1 MVNEHV
7 LTVSLEEFGLSKYE
21 AQAYVALISK
31 GTISA
36 SELAYYSEIPRTKIY
51 PTLLKLENKKLAIIS
66 KSKPIMCTAIAPEDA
81 FDGIIHEQIN
91 KVNAMNSLVS
101 NLKKASE
108 ESRKTRGSEEKRYF
122 HVSANNVLSQL
133 QTMIE
138 GSKSSIKIMTDQ
150 WGFGL
155 LAECKDQ
162 LVSVA
167 RRNLDIKILVS
178 PSQICSEAY
187 RKIPD
192 GIEIRASE
200 ITQNCFMFD
209 ETELLLVNNDNG
221 KGAIFSS
228 TDILASN
235 QEKIFSSIWKNAI
248 KTKALADM
256 TKTEAQEIYKIIKT
270 VNEIGLTYILN
281 ATMVSKRPESDIF
294 KLLEKNGI
302 SFKSKSLDDVIEIMD
317 AIVQITCSGH
327 VNFEA
332 NTKNITVE
340 SKLNSGHSLPWVSI
354 LDGCL
359 QKQGYKT
366 RTIYQSNSNK
376 GEKVHIKIIKN
387 WFLELLDFVEGQIK
401 FEIEYIKKS
410 VIFKQTI
417 YNVL

>member
-1 MVNEHV
+1 MLPNNKSSKNMVNEHA

-21 AQAYVALISK
+21 AQAYVALISR
-31 GTISA
+31 GTIAA

-51 PTLLKLENKKLAIIS
+51 PTLLKLENKKLVIIS

-101 NLKKASE
+101 KLKKTSE
-108 ESRKTRGSEEKRYF
+108 ESRKSRGSEEKRYF
-122 HVSANNVLSQL
+122 HISANNVLTQL

-155 LAECKDQ
+155 LSECEEQ
-162 LVSVA
+162 LKTVA
-167 RRNLDIKILVS
+167 RRNLDVKILVS
-178 PSQICSEAY
+178 PSQICSESY
-187 RKIPD
+187 RKIPNE
-192 GIEIRASE
+192 IEIRVSE
-200 ITQNCFMFD
+200 MSQNCMIFD
-209 ETELLLVNNDNG
+209 ETELLMINNENG
-221 KGAIFSS
+221 KGAVFSS
-228 TDILASN
+228 TEILGFN
-235 QEKIFSSIWKNAI
+235 QEKMFSNIWKNSI

-270 VNEIGLTYILN
+270 VNEMGLPHMLN
-281 ATMVSKRPESDIF
+281 STMISKKPEFDMF
-294 KLLEKNGI
+294 KLLEKGGI
-302 SFKSKSLDDVIEIMD
+302 SLKSKSLDDIIEIMD
-317 AIVQITCSGH
+317 VILQITCSGH

-332 NTKNITVE
+332 NTKNITIE

-366 RTIYQSNSNK
+366 RTIYQNNLQK
-376 GEKVHIKIIKN
+376 GEKVHIKISKN
-387 WFLELLDFVEGQIK
+387 
-401 FEIEYIKKS
+401 
-410 VIFKQTI
+410 
-417 YNVL
+417 

>member
-21 AQAYVALISK
+21 AQAYVALISR

-122 HVSANNVLSQL
+122 HVGANNVLEQL

-138 GSKSSIKIMTDQ
+138 GSKSSIKIMADQ

-155 LAECKDQ
+155 LAECKEQ
-162 LVSVA
+162 LLTVL
-167 RRNLDIKILVS
+167 RRNLDVKVLVS
-178 PSQICSEAY
+178 PSQICSESY
-187 RKIPD
+187 RLIPNGVD
-192 GIEIRASE
+192 IRASE
-200 ITQNCFMFD
+200 ITQNCFIFD
-209 ETELLLVNNDNG
+209 ETELLMVNNDNG
-221 KGAIFSS
+221 KGAVFSS
-228 TDILASN
+228 TDILGIN
-235 QEKIFSSIWKNAI
+235 QEKVFSSIWKNSI

-256 TKTEAQEIYKIIKT
+256 TKTEAQEIFKIIKT
-270 VNEIGLTYILN
+270 VNESGLAHILN
-281 ATMVSKRPESDIF
+281 STMISKKHDQDLF

-302 SFKSKSLDDVIEIMD
+302 CLKSTSLDDVIEIMD
-317 AIVQITCSGH
+317 AVMQITCSGH

-332 NTKNITVE
+332 NSKNITVE

-366 RTIYQSNSNK
+366 RTVYQNNSSK
-376 GEKVHIKIIKN
+376 GERVHIKISKN
-387 WFLELLDFVEGQIK
+387 
-401 FEIEYIKKS
+401 
-410 VIFKQTI
+410 
-417 YNVL
+417 

>member
-21 AQAYVALISK
+21 AQAYVALIAK

-36 SELAYYSEIPRTKIY
+36 GDLAYYSEIPRTKIY
-51 PTLLKLENKKLAIIS
+51 PTLLKLENKKLVIIS

-91 KVNAMNSLVS
+91 KVNAMNTLIS

-122 HVSANNVLSQL
+122 HLSANNVLSQL
-133 QTMIE
+133 QTMID

-155 LAECKDQ
+155 LAECKEQ
-162 LVSVA
+162 LLSVL
-167 RRNLDIKILVS
+167 RRNLDVKVLVA
-178 PSQICSEAY
+178 PSQICSESF
-187 RKIPD
+187 RVIPD
-192 GIEIRASE
+192 GVEIRSSD
-200 ITQNCFMFD
+200 ITQNCFIFD
-209 ETELLLVNNDNG
+209 ETELLMIDNSNG

-228 TDILASN
+228 TDILGIN
-235 QEKIFSSIWKNAI
+235 QEKVFSNIWKNAI
-248 KTKALADM
+248 KTKALGDM
-256 TKTEAQEIYKIIKT
+256 TKAEAQEIYKIIKI
-270 VNEIGLTYILN
+270 VNEAGLPYLLN
-281 ATMVSKRPESDIF
+281 STMVSKKPEADMF
-294 KLLEKNGI
+294 KLLEKNGV
-302 SFKSKSLDDVIEIMD
+302 SLKSKTLDDVIEIID
-317 AIVQITCSGH
+317 AIMQITCSGH

-332 NTKNITVE
+332 NTKNITIE

-366 RTIYQSNSNK
+366 RTIYQNNSSK
-376 GEKVHIKIIKN
+376 GEKVHIKITKN
-387 WFLELLDFVEGQIK
+387 
-401 FEIEYIKKS
+401 
-410 VIFKQTI
+410 
-417 YNVL
+417 

>member
-1 MVNEHV
+1 MVNEHI

-21 AQAYVALISK
+21 AQAYVALIAK

-91 KVNAMNSLVS
+91 KVNAMNSLIS

-122 HVSANNVLSQL
+122 HISANNALAQL

-167 RRNLDIKILVS
+167 RRNLDIKILV
-178 PSQICSEAY
+178 PPTQICSESY

-192 GIEIRASE
+192 GMEIRASE
-200 ITQNCFMFD
+200 ITQNCFIFD
-209 ETELLLVNNDNG
+209 ETELFLVNNDNG

-228 TDILASN
+228 TEILASN
-235 QEKIFSSIWKNAI
+235 QEKLFVNIWKNAI
-248 KTKALADM
+248 KTGALADM
-256 TKTEAQEIYKIIKT
+256 SKTEAQEIYKIIKT

-281 ATMVSKRPESDIF
+281 SRLISKNSELDMF
-294 KLLEKNGI
+294 KLLEKSGI
-302 SFKSKSLDDVIEIMD
+302 SFKTKSLDDIIEMMD
-317 AIVQITCSGH
+317 AVMQITCSGR

-340 SKLNSGHSLPWVSI
+340 SKINSGHSLPWVSV

-359 QKQGYKT
+359 RKQGYKT
-366 RTIYQSNSNK
+366 RTIYQNSANK
-376 GEKVHIKIIKN
+376 GEKIHIKIIKN
-387 WFLELLDFVEGQIK
+387 
-401 FEIEYIKKS
+401 
-410 VIFKQTI
+410 
-417 YNVL
+417 

>member
-1 MVNEHV
+1 MVNEHS

-21 AQAYVALISK
+21 AQAYVALIAK

-36 SELAYYSEIPRTKIY
+36 GELAYYSEIPRTKIY

-91 KVNAMNSLVS
+91 KVNAMNTLVS

-108 ESRKTRGSEEKRYF
+108 ESRKSRGSEEKRYF
-122 HVSANNVLSQL
+122 HISANNVLSQL
-133 QTMIE
+133 QTMID
-138 GSKSSIKIMTDQ
+138 GSKSSIKIMADQ

-155 LAECKDQ
+155 LGECKEQ
-162 LVSVA
+162 LVSVL
-167 RRNLDIKILVS
+167 RRNLDVKVLVS
-178 PSQICSEAY
+178 PTQICSESY
-187 RKIPD
+187 RAIPD
-192 GIEIRASE
+192 GVDIRASD
-200 ITQNCFMFD
+200 ITQNCFIFD
-209 ETELLLVNNDNG
+209 ETELLMVNNENG

-228 TDILASN
+228 TDILGVN
-235 QEKIFSSIWKNAI
+235 QEKIFSNIWKNAT

-270 VNEIGLTYILN
+270 VSETGLTHILN
-281 ATMVSKRPESDIF
+281 STMFSKKTEFDLF
-294 KLLEKNGI
+294 KLLEKNGV
-302 SFKSKSLDDVIEIMD
+302 SLKSKSLDDIIEIMD
-317 AIVQITCSGH
+317 AILQITCSGH

-366 RTIYQSNSNK
+366 RTVFQNNSSK
-376 GEKVHIKIIKN
+376 GEKVHIKISKN
-387 WFLELLDFVEGQIK
+387 
-401 FEIEYIKKS
+401 
-410 VIFKQTI
+410 
-417 YNVL
+417 

>member
-1 MVNEHV
+1 MVNEHI

-21 AQAYVALISK
+21 AQAYVALIAR

-91 KVNAMNSLVS
+91 KVNAMNTLVS

-108 ESRKTRGSEEKRYF
+108 ESRKSRGSEEKRYF
-122 HVSANNVLSQL
+122 HISANNVLEQL

-138 GSKSSIKIMTDQ
+138 GSKSSIKIMADQ
-150 WGFGL
+150 WGFEL
-155 LAECKDQ
+155 LAECKEQ
-162 LVSVA
+162 LLSVT
-167 RRNLDIKILVS
+167 RRNLDIKVLVS
-178 PSQICSEAY
+178 PSQICSESY
-187 RKIPD
+187 RTIPD
-192 GIEIRASE
+192 GVEIRASE
-200 ITQNCFMFD
+200 ITQNCFIFD
-209 ETELLLVNNDNG
+209 ETELLMVNNNNG

-228 TDILASN
+228 TDILGGN
-235 QEKIFSSIWKNAI
+235 QEKIFSNIWRSAI
-248 KTKALADM
+248 RTKALADM

-270 VNEIGLTYILN
+270 VNETGLMYILN
-281 ATMVSKRPESDIF
+281 STMVSKKPEFDMF
-294 KLLEKNGI
+294 KLLEKNGV
-302 SFKSKSLDDVIEIMD
+302 SLKSKSLDEVIEIMD
-317 AIVQITCSGH
+317 AVLQITCSGH

-340 SKLNSGHSLPWVSI
+340 SKLNSGHSLPWASI

-366 RTIYQSNSNK
+366 RTVYQNNSSK
-376 GEKVHIKIIKN
+376 GEKVHIKI
-387 WFLELLDFVEGQIK
+387 
-401 FEIEYIKKS
+401 
-410 VIFKQTI
+410 T
-417 YNVL
+417 